1 MNVDWDKVVEWDKK
15 YYLRI
20 KQSSEEWTP
29 VPVERVEGCYIITPD
44 GTKILDFLSGLISVN
59 AGQRQPRVIEAIKH
73 ALDRYGYVWEVMQ
86 TPYKSLAAKLIV
98 EDILGKDG
106 WAGKVRFT
114 SSGSEAN
121 EEALIIAKLYTGKP
135 FIISREF
142 SYHGWTLGAG
152 SCSTFRW
159 WRGTLANSRGEY
171 REVPGFPAQGFFV
184 ARAPFCY
191 RCPYG
196 YDSPSDCQS
205 GGYVA
210 CLRDLEYMIQNLGP
224 QNVAAIITEII
235 SGGGLVV
242 SPPEW
247 IKGLRDLTRKYG
259 ILWIDDEVMTGFG
272 RTGRWFC
279 YQHYG
284 VTPDIMTMAKGI
296 VSSQLPAA
304 GVVVSKEIAR
314 FLEEYRWWH
323 AVTFSSHPVV
333 MAAVCENIKFMME
346 EDLPGRAATMGEYLG
361 IRLNEL
367 EPKHKCVGQVS
378 GLGLF
383 WGIELVRD
391 KKKKEPFFPE
401 DRFTK
406 GAGDVSKWAV
416 NIVQAKALEKGVLVG
431 GFAPNCLRIG
441 PALTVTREEID
452 RAVDAID
459 YALTALDAE
468 CRS

>member
-1 MNVDWDKVVEWDKK
+1 LNVDWDKVVEWDKK

-242 SPPEW
+242 SPPE
-247 IKGLRDLTRKYG
+247 
-259 ILWIDDEVMTGFG
+259 
-272 RTGRWFC
+272 
-279 YQHYG
+279 
-284 VTPDIMTMAKGI
+284 
-296 VSSQLPAA
+296 
-304 GVVVSKEIAR
+304 
-314 FLEEYRWWH
+314 
-323 AVTFSSHPVV
+323 
-333 MAAVCENIKFMME
+333 
-346 EDLPGRAATMGEYLG
+346 
-361 IRLNEL
+361 
-367 EPKHKCVGQVS
+367 
-378 GLGLF
+378 
-383 WGIELVRD
+383 
-391 KKKKEPFFPE
+391 
-401 DRFTK
+401 
-406 GAGDVSKWAV
+406 
-416 NIVQAKALEKGVLVG
+416 
-431 GFAPNCLRIG
+431 
-441 PALTVTREEID
+441 
-452 RAVDAID
+452 
-459 YALTALDAE
+459 
-468 CRS
+468 